1 MARNSGWHRLK
12 TLLGRLSSDNRIYRT
27 GQSKNSGSG
36 LLANLYRI
44 LAGIL
49 TQVLAVAGAVG
60 ESFRQ
65 RGEIPTTIIIRS
77 LVHAGWPGKELL
89 AFLLAFVSC
98 IEHILVRRCDYPN
111 AVSMKLRLAPGLFFC
126 PDSISPPTQLCFSP
140 LLESVSLHLTRAMPL
155 AASSSSGST

>member
-65 RGEIPTTIIIRS
+65 RGEIPTTI
-77 LVHAGWPGKELL
+77 KEFSPRWVAWQGAVGVCWRLL
-89 AFLLAFVSC
+89 SC